1 MSSAPERLLILA
13 EGFSGDP
20 HYGKTARGVLAYGRR
35 PVVAIVDS
43 TRAGETQG
51 GVPIVGSVEDC
62 GHSGATCDEVDRI
75 ERHWRREVVRRCCRS
90 IQQDVIERIVGIEPT
105 ASRNFSGQ

>member
-43 TRAGETQG
+43 TRAGETQA
-51 GVPIVGSVEDC
+51 GVRIVGSVEAALELRADD
-62 GHSGATCDEVDRI
+62 GARRRRHGGRSLSAGVARAAEDRRL
-75 ERHWRREVVRRCCRS
+75 ERV
-90 IQQDVIERIVGIEPT
+90 
-105 ASRNFSGQ
+105 